1 MDEPI
6 YNEYLQSVSNLEPAD
21 TAPFFYTR
29 LRARMEKQYERN
41 WLLPVKPVWVVGA
54 LVALLLLNG
63 WILQQPNGEPQTPV
77 GNSLQEFA
85 QSYDQ
90 FNVPSY

>member
-1 MDEPI
+1 MDERQ
-6 YNEYLQSVSNLEPAD
+6 YNEYLQSVSHLEPAD

-41 WLLPVKPVWVVGA
+41 WILPLKPVWVAGA
-54 LVALLLLNG
+54 LAVLLLFNG
-63 WILQQPNGEPQTPV
+63 WMLQHDNGQAQTPT